1 MQVVIAL
8 NGGQIIYFELNPSGQ
23 LLEVDKKD
31 MGGNVSCL
39 GIAEVPEGRQRAPFV
54 VVGCMDSTVR
64 VLALGPGEALKTK
77 ATQTLSAT
85 PHSAMLLSAMLS
97 SAGVPHAISSSLLVL
112 SLLNPWCLLITTLH
126 FRFDR
131 NCRHLCATRC
141 LPCSMH
147 GSASRFLLA

>member
-97 SAGVPHAISSSLLVL
+97 SAGVAPAISSSHLIL
-112 SLLNPWCLLITTLH
+112 SLLKPSELVFAH
-126 FRFDR
+126 Y
-131 NCRHLCATRC
+131 H
-141 LPCSMH
+141 
-147 GSASRFLLA
+147 SAFPL